1 MKRIV
6 AYFSRL
12 PELIHALQHRNW
24 TVDTNLD
31 HHHLHDVLPPSKP
44 PTATPSQVDLDSEE
58 EENSDSVP
66 EPKTPATFP
75 GNISPRTLWDLKRAL
90 ILKNSHVGGHKYA
103 GNVIVSET
111 LPFFFEINS
120 AFVPLDTGLCD
131 L

>member
-1 MKRIV
+1 M
-6 AYFSRL
+6 YT
-12 PELIHALQHRNW
+12 ELIHALQHRNW

-44 PTATPSQVDLDSEE
+44 PTATPSQADLDSE